1 MLLRRRIDR
10 KLHRTASNLM
20 YPGRPGAFRP
30 RRLELDMDE
39 IPPGAVLVDLR
50 RFVDYEKWHLP
61 GAVLM
66 DPFAISPDKLRRDR
80 IYVFYSYRG
89 ELSRRIAEKLRKL
102 GFQAYSLR
110 GGIEN
115 LLKLRR
121 MRPVAF

>member
-1 MLLRRRIDR
+1 MLRRRIDR
-10 KLHRTASNLM
+10 KLRRVASNLM
-20 YPGRPGAFRP
+20 YPGRPEMFRA
-30 RRLELDMDE
+30 RRLELDIDE

-50 RFVDYEKWHLP
+50 KFVDYEEWHLP

-66 DPFAISPDKLRRDR
+66 DPFAISPEKLRRDR

-89 ELSRRIAEKLRKL
+89 ELSRRIAEKLRRL

-110 GGIEN
+110 GGIED
-115 LLKLRR
+115 LLKRRR